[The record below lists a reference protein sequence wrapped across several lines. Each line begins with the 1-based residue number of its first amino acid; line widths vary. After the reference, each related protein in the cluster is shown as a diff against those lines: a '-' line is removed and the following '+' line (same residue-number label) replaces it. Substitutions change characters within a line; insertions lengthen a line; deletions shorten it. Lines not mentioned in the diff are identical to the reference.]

1 VTFREFFYDV
11 LVITVLQSVLS
22 YISGRK
28 RPSVLFTVSTVLSQ
42 FTRVTDGR
50 TDRQTDE
57 QTEFSSLYRVCIPCS
72 AVKSRHSSAEQL
84 PLCARQNACS

>member
-50 TDRQTDE
+50 TDRQRTDG
-57 QTEFSSLYRVCIPCS
+57 QTDRRTDRILIAIP
-72 AVKSRHSSAEQL
+72 RLHSMQ
-84 PLCARQNACS
+84 RGKK